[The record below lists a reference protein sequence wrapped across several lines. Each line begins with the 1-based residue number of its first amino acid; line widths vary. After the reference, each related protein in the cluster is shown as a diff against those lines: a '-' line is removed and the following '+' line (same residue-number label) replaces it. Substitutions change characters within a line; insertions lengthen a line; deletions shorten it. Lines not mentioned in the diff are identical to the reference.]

1 MSQLKIDIDNKTK
14 IVSIWLTKEESANNE
29 LRESLKPLYKK
40 YKAQKYI
47 VAVFSS
53 GVGDLTEYTAALLKY
68 NKYEL
73 FKDDSA

>member
-1 MSQLKIDIDNKTK
+1 MDIDAKSK
-14 IVSIWLTKEESANNE
+14 VVSIWLTKQESADNE
-29 LRESLKPLYKK
+29 LRESLKPIYKK
-40 YKAQKYI
+40 YKAQKYV

-53 GVGDLTEYTAALLKY
+53 GVGNLTEYTAALLKY